1 VNWAGVT
8 SLVTAATAVGALVFT
23 GLSLN
28 ATRDQV
34 SIAEQGQFTDRF
46 SRAVDQLGQQGP
58 DRLQVRLGGIYS
70 LERLAGDSPR
80 DHGTIV
86 EVLAAFVRST
96 ASVFLHGKYVGCA
109 STALDAP
116 TTDIQA
122 AVSVIGRLGLARDA
136 TTGADLSDSCLRG
149 ADLSDANL
157 TNVTL
162 VDADLVDAN
171 LEGANLTGAYL
182 FHANLSGAELI
193 EVDLRGANLVDT
205 WHDSTTI
212 DSVVTDAGTR
222 GAWWFSS

>member
-1 VNWAGVT
+1 MNWAVVT

-46 SRAVDQLGQQGP
+46 SRAVDQLGQQGT
-58 DRLQVRLGGIYS
+58 DKLQVRLGGIYA
-70 LERLAGDSPR
+70 LQRLARDSPR

-96 ASVFLHGKYVGCA
+96 APVFQHGVYVGCPT
-109 STALDAP
+109 TARDAP

-122 AVSVIGRLGLARDA
+122 AVTVIGRLGRSHDT

-149 ADLSDANL
+149 ADLSGANL
-157 TNVTL
+157 TTVKL

-171 LEGANLTGAYL
+171 LKGANLPGAD
-182 FHANLSGAELI
+182 LSGANLGGAKLVD
-193 EVDLRGANLVDT
+193 VDLRGANLVGAL
-205 WHDSTTI
+205 HESTKI
-212 DSVVTDAGTR
+212 NGVVTDAGTR
-222 GAWWFSS
+222 GVWWS